1 MFRGVLHVHSTY
13 SDGEFSL
20 PELRETLLRDGCT
33 FACVTDHAEW
43 FTGSSLAR
51 YLAECDELSDNRF
64 AFIPGLEYEC
74 ENRLHVLGYGF
85 ARLDRSRAPEQVIAD
100 IDAGGG
106 VSVIAHPKTEL
117 FEWIE
122 SFERLPLGI
131 EVWNSK
137 YDGRYAPRPETFA
150 LLHRLRV
157 RQPCLSAFY
166 GQDLHWRRQYRGMQ
180 VAVEC
185 ATNTRGAIL
194 PALAAGAFHG
204 NRQGLQLPSS
214 GVLSVQNMNEFARI
228 HRRSQRL
235 RHLMKATK
243 DVADRLGVSVPA
255 GVKSHLRRVF

>member
-20 PELRETLLRDGCT
+20 PELRTILIQDGCR

-43 FTGSSLAR
+43 FTEASLGQ
-51 YLAECDELSDNRF
+51 YLAEAEELSDAEF
-64 AFIPGLEYEC
+64 MFIPGLEYEC

-85 ARLDRSRAPEQVIAD
+85 ARLTRSHVADEVIPEIES
-100 IDAGGG
+100 GGG

-122 SFERLPLGI
+122 SFERLPMGI

-157 RQPCLSAFY
+157 RRPAMSAFY
-166 GQDLHWRRQYRGMQ
+166 GQDLHWRRQYRGLQ
-180 VAVEC
+180 VAVDSP
-185 ATNTRGAIL
+185 THTRADIL
-194 PALAAGAFHG
+194 AALAAGTFTG
-204 NRQGLQLPSS
+204 CKQDLRLPSS
-214 GVLSVQNMNEFARI
+214 GCLGARELSAFARI
-228 HRRSQRL
+228 HKRSDRMRRL
-235 RHLMKATK
+235 LKTTK
-243 DVADRLGVSVPA
+243 GWADRLGVSVPS
-255 GVKSHLRRVF
+255 GVKSQLRRVF